1 MLIVDGFLEN
11 GVFIPNKPLAD
22 IKGRQY
28 ATLTI
33 VEPQLSP
40 KGVDSENR
48 GSPLE
53 NEEIDQQERITA
65 WRQFGEAIINSN
77 EELAGEPE
85 RLKFRTIDEA
95 V

>member
-28 ATLTI
+28 ATLT
-33 VEPQLSP
+33 VTESRSNP
-40 KGVDSENR
+40 KGECTH
-48 GSPLE
+48 LA
-53 NEEIDQQERITA
+53 NEEIEQQERITA
-65 WRQFGEAIINSN
+65 WREFGEAIINCN
-77 EELAGEPE
+77 EELKDEPE
-85 RLKFRTIDEA
+85 RLRFRTLNEA

>member
-11 GVFIPNKPLAD
+11 GVFIPNKPLVG

-33 VEPQLSP
+33 AEPRPSP
-40 KGVDSENR
+40 NGE
-48 GSPLE
+48 GSLLT
-53 NEEIDQQERITA
+53 NEEIEQQERITA
-65 WRQFGEAIINSN
+65 WRHFGEAIINCN
-77 EELAGEPE
+77 EELKDEPE
-85 RLKFRTIDEA
+85 RLRFIALNEA